1 MRIELPSRRSTIR
14 LARALAG
21 LLAGG
26 DLVVLAGDLGAGK
39 TFFARALCRA
49 LGVPPALPITSPT
62 FTLVHE
68 HEGRVPIAHADAYRL
83 GGASFADGARGAHGA
98 ATAELAQLGLRERR
112 GEGAL
117 VVVEW
122 GEPFVEALGGD
133 ALLIH
138 LAAPAD
144 PAAPGRAAE
153 LRATGERSRTV
164 LAALEGDLAGL
175 PGLRAP
181 GPVRGGVA

>member
-1 MRIELPSRRSTIR
+1 MRVELPSRRSTIR
-14 LARALAG
+14 LARAVAKR
-21 LLAGG
+21 LAGG

-49 LGVPPALPITSPT
+49 LGVPPELPITSPT

-83 GGASFADGARGAHGA
+83 GGASSEEGARGGA
-98 ATAELAQLGLRERR
+98 AAELAQLGLRERR
-112 GEGAL
+112 AEGAL

-138 LAAPAD
+138 LAAAED
-144 PAAPGRAAE
+144 PAATGRAAE
-153 LRATGERSRTV
+153 IAATGARSGAV
-164 LAALEGDLAGL
+164 LAALGGDLRSGSGGSRGAG
-175 PGLRAP
+175 PGA
-181 GPVRGGVA
+181 A

>member
-21 LLAGG
+21 RLAGG

-39 TFFARALCRA
+39 TFFARALFRA
-49 LGVPPALPITSPT
+49 LGVAPALPITSPT

-68 HEGRVPIAHADAYRL
+68 HEGRIPIAHADAYRL
-83 GGASFADGARGAHGA
+83 GGASSAEGARDDA
-98 ATAELAQLGLRERR
+98 AAELAQLGLREQRA
-112 GEGAL
+112 EGSL

-138 LAAPAD
+138 LAAPED

-153 LRATGERSRTV
+153 ITATGARSGEV
-164 LAALEGDLAGL
+164 LAALDDELRRGSGGSRGAG
-175 PGLRAP
+175 PGA
-181 GPVRGGVA
+181 A